1 MHGLIAILSRMST
14 WTLYFDA
21 HCALVIFYLSFLL
34 LPSLSYCIRKRL
46 ISDVISDSSLI
57 RKVTQPELG
66 STWWGN
72 ALPSLTNSFRIP
84 IGNGRSANLPPCMW
98 PISLPLMRN
107 SVPPNLWG
115 CKVTLGQLINSVLT
129 FSNISL
135 SSSKTLLNFGETVM
149 SIFSIAPLLKMVV
162 ISY

>member
-1 MHGLIAILSRMST
+1 MHGLIAILSTMRT
-14 WTLYFDA
+14 WTLSVDA
-21 HCALVIFYLSFLL
+21 ARATVTFYLSFLL
-34 LPSLSYCIRKRL
+34 PPSLSYCIRKRL
-46 ISDVISDSSLI
+46 ISDVTSTSSLI
-57 RKVTQPELG
+57 IKVTQPELG

-115 CKVTLGQLINSVLT
+115 CKMTPVQLINSVLT
-129 FSNISL
+129 FPNISL
-135 SSSKTLLNFGETVM
+135 SSSKILL
-149 SIFSIAPLLKMVV
+149 ILLVQ
-162 ISY
+162 SWEYPQ